1 MLLSLLLAHL
11 YLRFGTELTRIKV
24 TKLLVGG
31 LLIISGI
38 LAQGDFNLEDL
49 NPNSDTY
56 GQIIGPDDYL
66 GDICIVYFGHE
77 Y

>member
-1 MLLSLLLAHL
+1 M
-11 YLRFGTELTRIKV
+11 
-24 TKLLVGG
+24 TKLLLCG

-56 GQIIGPDDYL
+56 GQIVGPDDYL
-66 GDICIVYFGHE
+66 GDICIVFFGHE

>member
-1 MLLSLLLAHL
+1 MTRLLLA
-11 YLRFGTELTRIKV
+11 
-24 TKLLVGG
+24 G

-38 LAQGDFNLEDL
+38 SAQGDFNLEDL

-56 GQIIGPDDYL
+56 GDIIGPDDYL
-66 GDICIVYFGHE
+66 GDVCIVFFGHE